1 MTLKDKFKKIDIKL
15 SKNNSTKIVDREA
28 DIMETIADDYAI
40 EFFYYTMDYCVEFYD
55 NNEKGNIYKFSN
67 HDNKYTTKELLE
79 MFKKEK
85 GL

>member
-1 MTLKDKFKKIDIKL
+1 MTLKEKIQDIQI
-15 SKNNSTKIVDREA
+15 TECMA
-28 DIMETIADDYAI
+28 ETLEYIADNYAI
-40 EFFYYTMDYCVEFYD
+40 EFFYWTMDYCVEFYD

-85 GL
+85 EL

>member
-1 MTLKDKFKKIDIKL
+1 MTLQDKFKKWLD
-15 SKNNSTKIVDREA
+15 TKPRVQIRDVQLQV
-28 DIMETIADDYAI
+28 IADDYAV
-40 EFFYYTMDYCVEFYD
+40 EFFYWTMDYCVEFYD

-85 GL
+85 GW